1 MKILYLMRH
10 GETLFNRLHKKQGWC
25 DSPLTELGM
34 QQALIAKKYFQEQG
48 IQFDSA
54 FCSTAERASD
64 TLELLTDQPYTRLKG
79 LKEWHFGRFEGQ
91 DEFLNPEQ
99 PYGDFFKQYGGEGES
114 QVQERLN
121 QTLLEIMRS
130 VSGERILVVSH
141 ATAMR
146 AFMRLWQHT
155 SEFAPLERLSNCGI
169 LSFAY
174 EAEPERFILQEIVE
188 HDFSMLE

>member
-1 MKILYLMRH
+1 MKTLYLMRH

-25 DSPLTELGM
+25 DSPLTELGRK
-34 QQALIAKKYFQEQG
+34 QALVARQYFHEQG
-48 IQFDSA
+48 IQFDGA

-64 TLELLTDQPYTRLKG
+64 TLELITDQPYTRLKG

-91 DEFLNPEQ
+91 DEFLNPVQ
-99 PYGDFFKQYGGEGES
+99 PYEDFFLQYGGESED
-114 QVQERLN
+114 QVQARLN
-121 QTLLEIMRS
+121 QTLLEIMRRTS
-130 VSGERILVVSH
+130 EEQILVVSH

-169 LSFAY
+169 LRFAY
-174 EAEPERFILQEIVE
+174 EGDPEAFILQEIVE
-188 HDFSMLE
+188 HDFSTLG

>member
-1 MKILYLMRH
+1 MKTLYLMRH

-25 DSPLTELGM
+25 DSPLTEQGRK
-34 QQALIAKKYFQEQG
+34 QALVARQYFQEQA
-48 IQFDSA
+48 IQFDGA

-64 TLELLTDQPYTRLKG
+64 TLELITDQPYTRMKG

-91 DEFLNPEQ
+91 DEFLNPAQ
-99 PYGDFFKQYGGEGES
+99 PYGDFFLQYGGESED

-121 QTLLEIMRS
+121 QTLLEIMRRT
-130 VSGERILVVSH
+130 SGEQILVVSH

-169 LSFAY
+169 LRFAY
-174 EAEPERFILQEIVE
+174 EGDPEAFILQEIVE
-188 HDFSMLE
+188 HDFSGLG

>member
-1 MKILYLMRH
+1 MKTLYLMRH

-25 DSPLTELGM
+25 DSPLTELGRK
-34 QQALIAKKYFQEQG
+34 QALVARQYFQEQA
-48 IQFDSA
+48 IQFDGA

-64 TLELLTDQPYTRLKG
+64 TLELITDQPYTRMKG

-91 DEFLNPEQ
+91 DEFLNPVQ
-99 PYGDFFKQYGGEGES
+99 PYEDFFLQYGGESED
-114 QVQERLN
+114 QVQARLN
-121 QTLLEIMRS
+121 QTLLEIMRRT
-130 VSGERILVVSH
+130 SGEQILVVSH

-169 LSFAY
+169 LRFAY
-174 EAEPERFILQEIVE
+174 EGDPEAFILQEIVE
-188 HDFSMLE
+188 HDFSGLG